1 MNVIDFLLHFNTFPP
16 QTFIA

>member
-16 QTFIA
+16 QTFVA